1 MNSTVIAMMVL
12 FGIMLVGRILYS
24 LQVKKMRESREKLRR
39 FGRDHNQRPLG
50 L

>member
-12 FGIMLVGRILYS
+12 FGVMLVGRILYS
-24 LQVKKMRESREKLRR
+24 RQMKKMRQSREKLRR
-39 FGRDHNQRPLG
+39 YGREHNQRPLG

>member
-1 MNSTVIAMMVL
+1 MNSTLIAMMVL

-24 LQVKKMRESREKLRR
+24 RQMKKMRQSREKLRR
-39 FGRDHNQRPLG
+39 FVRDRNQRPLG